1 MAALRKFLLLT
12 TAAAAVVVAYTGV
25 AAAAKPQVT
34 KIDDTFTANLCGV
47 DTIAHQVGVD
57 VFSISGN
64 TATDRYEFQTTFTA
78 PNGAVILLH
87 AAGTVSADI
96 EPTPNGDGTYTAVV
110 TYTGVP
116 EQFRLPGGRV
126 LTQDTGVI
134 TFTDLLAS
142 NGSGGFTFLS
152 ESIDMHGPHPEADSG
167 FALECSL
174 LGPILNAA
182 P

>member
-12 TAAAAVVVAYTGV
+12 TALAIVVVAYTGV

-34 KIDDTFTANLCGV
+34 KIDDTYTFNLCGV
-47 DTIAHQVGVD
+47 DTIEHDVGVD
-57 VFSISGN
+57 VISISGN
-64 TATDRYEFQTTFTA
+64 TETQRYDLHTTFTA

-87 AAGTVSADI
+87 DAGIVSADI

-110 TYTGVP
+110 TYGGIP

-142 NGSGGFTFLS
+142 DGSGGFTFLS

-167 FALECSL
+167 FALECNL
-174 LGPILNAA
+174 LGPIVNAA

>member
-1 MAALRKFLLLT
+1 MAALRKFLVLT
-12 TAAAAVVVAYTGV
+12 TAVAAVVACTGV

-34 KIDDTFTANLCGV
+34 MIDDTFSANLCGV
-47 DTIAHQVGVD
+47 DTIEHVVGVD

-64 TATDRYEFQTTFTA
+64 TATDRYDLHITFTA

-87 AAGTVSADI
+87 EAGTVSADVD
-96 EPTPNGDGTYTAVV
+96 PTPNGDGTYTAVV
-110 TYTGVP
+110 TYNGIP

-134 TFTDLLAS
+134 TFTDILAS
-142 NGSGGFTFLS
+142 DGSGGFTFLS
-152 ESIDMHGPHPEADSG
+152 ESIAMHGPHPEADSG
-167 FALECSL
+167 FALQCNL